1 MTFLLSVLVMFVRRW
16 CSNTAEEDPDP
27 NVPVAACEGMGSRLQ
42 NIPVLNWGCRLTQA
56 VRYNGRK
63 TVNGCSR
70 PMLLFVVLVMLTSTV
85 VDGRCYA
92 YAVWK
97 SKLIRAIYFF
107 LFFSAKRPA
116 KKNIS

>member
-1 MTFLLSVLVMFVRRW
+1 
-16 CSNTAEEDPDP
+16 
-27 NVPVAACEGMGSRLQ
+27 
-42 NIPVLNWGCRLTQA
+42 
-56 VRYNGRK
+56 
-63 TVNGCSR
+63 
-70 PMLLFVVLVMLTSTV
+70 MLLFVVLVMLTSTV